1 MRAILEEQAPP
12 IILTL
17 PAPPT
22 TNNLFINARRKGRV
36 MSPHYRAWRHEAGWD
51 VKRQRPGRVAGEWEI
66 DIALPAGLTGDLDNY
81 AKPVCDLL
89 VELGIVSDDK
99 HCKRL
104 SIAKTATVSGSVIV
118 TITPFNT
125 GEKQW
130 QSEVTSI
137 MTAKAS

>member
-51 VKRQRPGRVAGEWEI
+51 VKGQRPGRIAGEWEI

-89 VELGIVSDDK
+89 VELGIVDDDK
-99 HCKRL
+99 FCRRL
-104 SIAKTATVSGSVIV
+104 SIAKAVTLGPVIV
-118 TITPFNT
+118 TLTPSITLNVAPVPN
-125 GEKQW
+125 E
-130 QSEVTSI
+130 TSATLTRI
-137 MTAKAS
+137 R